1 MDSSKCSLDIL
12 HSGSSHSSTEKL
24 TKLAEHLTVTQIER
38 DMLKDKISQLQ
49 KDGVIEVG
57 NGGFML
63 NMFLLI
69 ILVSNC
75 SFQRISKQD
84 LVYQAYKDIN

>member
-1 MDSSKCSLDIL
+1 MHATLLSEHFYDFFYFLSPQMDSSKCSLDIL

-57 NGGFML
+57 NGSGL
-63 NMFLLI
+63 
-69 ILVSNC
+69 C
-75 SFQRISKQD
+75 
-84 LVYQAYKDIN
+84 